1 MRTEQNSSCFE
12 LKSDLALP
20 NLMPLALVEMSVAK
34 LTMAIVGASMM
45 IGQLGLGVSTVI
57 QQLND
62 DTLSS
67 REVITSK

>member
-1 MRTEQNSSCFE
+1 
-12 LKSDLALP
+12 
-20 NLMPLALVEMSVAK
+20 MPLALVEMSVAK